1 MRWPPDEHR
10 ISRDHRIRRN
20 QRALPQN
27 APVSEPGARHEDCA
41 VTDLAQVS
49 NGGADDGG
57 AVSEH
62 RALPDP
68 DRVFWRPYDDAV
80 CEDGRVVA
88 DADVSTVRPN
98 DQALRQDC
106 PGADLYVAQERGRAS
121 DLRSGLVGQKLVE
134 AHLPLLPGPWVA
146 RALTADLI
154 GSIRLS
160 PLPTVSNG
168 AIVRCR
174 LTHPAVVAPAPC
186 PACRRHE

>member
-20 QRALPQN
+20 QRALAQN
-27 APVSEPGARHEDCA
+27 APVSE
-41 VTDLAQVS
+41 LAQVS

-80 CEDGRVVA
+80 FEDGRVVA

-106 PGADLYVAQERGRAS
+106 PGADMYVAQER
-121 DLRSGLVGQKLVE
+121 
-134 AHLPLLPGPWVA
+134 
-146 RALTADLI
+146 
-154 GSIRLS
+154 
-160 PLPTVSNG
+160 
-168 AIVRCR
+168 
-174 LTHPAVVAPAPC
+174 
-186 PACRRHE
+186 